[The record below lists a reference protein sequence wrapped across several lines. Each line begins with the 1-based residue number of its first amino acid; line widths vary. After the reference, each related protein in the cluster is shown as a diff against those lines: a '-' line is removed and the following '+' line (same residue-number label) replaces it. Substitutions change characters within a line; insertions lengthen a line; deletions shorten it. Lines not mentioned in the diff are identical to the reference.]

1 MQLLSRSIISHI
13 VLAIVQ
19 DVLHYMTTSR
29 QFAVDR
35 RTFLAASGLG
45 IGSLMP
51 GCARQ
56 WPETRPQKARSSKAR
71 VSRFVD
77 AHIHC
82 YDPGRKGGV
91 VWPEQKDKLLYRTV
105 LPRDFLKTAESHAV
119 RESILVE
126 ASHRIE
132 DNQWLLDLADE
143 NPSILGV
150 VGNLPVGDL
159 EFQGHLELFAKSP
172 LFRGIRI
179 REKELADFSGVSY
192 VDDLRYI
199 AAQGLSV
206 DVLGGPAMLPN
217 IVNLAEIVPTLRIII
232 NHFPFDISTDSFVR
246 DAAERAMEN
255 LATRPNVFAK
265 VSNIVRK
272 LAPEFQHAA
281 TYRSGLDHLWK
292 IFGENRLLYGS
303 NWPVSDHT
311 APYSTAIDILKEYLA
326 EMPVEQ
332 SEKFF
337 WRNSRVAYDWKERS

>member
-1 MQLLSRSIISHI
+1 MP
-13 VLAIVQ
+13 
-19 DVLHYMTTSR
+19 TSR
-29 QFAVDR
+29 QLAVDR

-56 WPETRPQKARSSKAR
+56 RAETQPQQAGRSKTR
-71 VSRFVD
+71 VSRAVD
-77 AHIHC
+77 AHVHF
-82 YDPGRKGGV
+82 YDPSREGGV
-91 VWPEQKDKLLYRTV
+91 VWPEEKHKLLYRTV
-105 LPRDFLKTAESHAV
+105 LPKDFLKSAESHGV

-126 ASHRIE
+126 ASPRIE

-159 EFQGHLELFAKSP
+159 EFRGNLELFAKNP

-179 REKELADFSGVSY
+179 QEKDLIELSGTSFVE
-192 VDDLRYI
+192 DLRFV
-199 AAQGLSV
+199 ASKGLSL
-206 DVLGGPAMLPN
+206 DVLGGSAMLPN
-217 IVNLAEIVPTLRIII
+217 IVKLTEAVPSLRIII
-232 NHFPFDISTDSFVR
+232 NHFPFDASTDLFVR

-281 TYRSGLDHLWK
+281 TYRSRLDHLWK
-292 IFGENRLLYGS
+292 TFGPNRLLYGS
-303 NWPVSDHT
+303 NWPVSTHI
-311 APYSTAIDILKEYLA
+311 APYSTAISIFKEYLDELPA
-326 EMPVEQ
+326 EQ

-337 WRNSRVAYDWKERS
+337 WRNSRVAYDWKDRS

>member
-1 MQLLSRSIISHI
+1 
-13 VLAIVQ
+13 
-19 DVLHYMTTSR
+19 MTTSR
-29 QFAVDR
+29 QLAVDR

-56 WPETRPQKARSSKAR
+56 WPETQPQKARSSKAR
-71 VSRFVD
+71 VSRVVD

-82 YDPGRKGGV
+82 YEPGRKGGV

-105 LPRDFLKTAESHAV
+105 LPKDFLKTAESHAV

-159 EFQGHLELFAKSP
+159 EFQGHLELFAKNP

-179 REKELADFSGVSY
+179 REKELVDFSGVSY

-265 VSNIVRK
+265 VSSIVRK

-292 IFGENRLLYGS
+292 TFGENRLLYGS

-326 EMPVEQ
+326 EMPSEQ

>member
-1 MQLLSRSIISHI
+1 
-13 VLAIVQ
+13 
-19 DVLHYMTTSR
+19 
-29 QFAVDR
+29 
-35 RTFLAASGLG
+35 
-45 IGSLMP
+45 
-51 GCARQ
+51 
-56 WPETRPQKARSSKAR
+56 
-71 VSRFVD
+71 
-77 AHIHC
+77 
-82 YDPGRKGGV
+82 V

-105 LPRDFLKTAESHAV
+105 LPKDFLKTAESHGV

-126 ASHRIE
+126 ASPRIE

-159 EFQGHLELFAKSP
+159 EFRGHLELFAKNP

-179 REKELADFSGVSY
+179 REKELVDFSGASY
-192 VDDLRYI
+192 VEDLRHI

-217 IVNLAEIVPTLRIII
+217 IVKLTETVPTLRMII
-232 NHFPFDISTDSFVR
+232 NHFPFDASTDSFVR

-292 IFGENRLLYGS
+292 TFGENRLLYGS
-303 NWPVSDHT
+303 NWPVSDHI
-311 APYSTAIDILKEYLA
+311 APYSTAINILKEYLA
-326 EMPVEQ
+326 EMPIEQ

>member
-1 MQLLSRSIISHI
+1 
-13 VLAIVQ
+13 
-19 DVLHYMTTSR
+19 MTTSR
-29 QFAVDR
+29 QLAVDR

-56 WPETRPQKARSSKAR
+56 WSATQPQKARSSKAR

-77 AHIHC
+77 AHVHF

-91 VWPEQKDKLLYRTV
+91 VWPEEKDKLLYRTV
-105 LPRDFLKTAESHAV
+105 LPKDFLKTAESHGV

-126 ASHRIE
+126 ASPRIE
-132 DNQWLLDLADE
+132 DNQWLLNLAKVS
-143 NPSILGV
+143 PSILGV

-159 EFQGHLELFAKSP
+159 EFSGHLELFAENP
-172 LFRGIRI
+172 LFLGIRI
-179 REKELADFSGVSY
+179 QEKDLLELSGTSFVE
-192 VDDLRYI
+192 DLRFV
-199 AAQGLSV
+199 ASKGLSL
-206 DVLGGPAMLPN
+206 DVLGGSAMLPN
-217 IVNLAEIVPTLRIII
+217 IVKLAETVPTLRIII
-232 NHFPFDISTDSFVR
+232 NHFPFDVSTDSFVR

-272 LAPEFQHAA
+272 LALEFQHAA

-292 IFGENRLLYGS
+292 TFGENRLLYGS